1 MAFRA
6 LSLAACLGLAA
17 CSSPEEMTEKIEETR
32 QKAATS
38 PVAAPA
44 ARDIAESEES
54 ELLSFGYAYPAAAS
68 AIAPLAAV
76 LSADAKAQRA
86 ELDAAAR
93 EGQAAA
99 KDADFPYRPHS
110 YEMTWKV
117 VADTPKFL
125 SLSGDFA
132 TYSGGAHGM
141 YGLRSL
147 VWDKGAGRSL
157 DGAAL
162 FVSPAALD
170 KALGARLCDAL
181 NAERAN
187 RRGEPV
193 TVDAID
199 EFSRCISTAE
209 ATVLLGSSGGGAF
222 DRIGVWFGPYV
233 AGPYAEGAYELDF
246 PVDGAVMRAVRPVYR
261 AAFAPAS

>member
-1 MAFRA
+1 MAFRVF
-6 LSLAACLGLAA
+6 SLAACLGLAA

-32 QKAATS
+32 QKAAAS
-38 PVAAPA
+38 PAAAAA
-44 ARDIAESEES
+44 ARDVAESEES

-76 LSADAKAQRA
+76 LEADARAQRA
-86 ELDAAAR
+86 ELGKAAR

-99 KDADFPYRPHS
+99 KEADFPYRAHT

-117 VADTPKFL
+117 VADTPTFL

-147 VWDKGAGRSL
+147 VWDKRAGRSL
-157 DGAAL
+157 DGSAL
-162 FVSPAALD
+162 FVSPEALD

-181 NAERAN
+181 NAERAK

-193 TVDAID
+193 APESAD
-199 EFSRCISTAE
+199 EFDRCVSTAE
-209 ATVLLGSSGGGAF
+209 ATVLIGSSGGTAF
-222 DRIGVWFGPYV
+222 DRIGIWFGPYV
-233 AGPYAEGAYELDF
+233 AGSYAEGAYEFDF
-246 PVDGAVMRAVRPVYR
+246 PVDGAVMRAVKPVYR
-261 AAFAPAS
+261 SAFAP